1 VLVGIGMIVWF
12 IIAIGGMYEGALD
25 TVDKEVSNALEV
37 SINITNEKERLLKA
51 TDLEEVRKKIAA
63 DEKVEK

>member
-1 VLVGIGMIVWF
+1 MIVWF